1 MKQSAHEY
9 LVAMHERLG
18 ESLTP
23 ELVVKDARRPESP
36 LFPLFDWD
44 VEKAA
49 EAHWHDVA
57 RSLIRNVRTVI
68 VHEGRTIK
76 APYFVRDP
84 ALPHHQQGY
93 TSVIKLRSDADLARD
108 AVAEECIRAASAF
121 RRAQEVAAAVGVD
134 SELRD
139 LLDET
144 LALGQRVKA
153 MA

>member
-9 LVAMHERLG
+9 LIAMHERLG

-23 ELVVKDARRPESP
+23 EVVVKDARRPDSP
-36 LFPLFDWD
+36 LHELFNWD

-49 EAHWHDVA
+49 EAHWNDVA
-57 RSLIRNVRTVI
+57 RSLIRNVRVRVI
-68 VHEGRTIK
+68 HEGRTLT

-93 TSVIKLRSDADLARD
+93 TSVIKLRSDADMARD
-108 AVAEECIRAASAF
+108 AVADECARAASAF
-121 RRAQEVAAAVGVD
+121 RRAREVAAAVGVESD
-134 SELRD
+134 VRD

-144 LALGQRVKA
+144 LALGQRVKTTA
-153 MA
+153 